1 MPSRRSGHRAAAA
14 PTAGAA
20 QKATYTIV
28 ITTPTTLVVGAG
40 ASKPYG
46 LPTGPELLDK
56 ARRLAPGSLDGVFEP
71 LVDALGV
78 GTAELNGVLEEIRRH
93 KAPTLD
99 AVLEQRP
106 DLDRYITPM
115 FAALMH
121 VELEQIEIRG
131 RAPEDHDWLRVLA
144 ERLRDGSGSDWRQ
157 FHHVNRGLRIV
168 TFNIDSLLQTAIANT
183 VRRLFKDCDEEA
195 AADMAG
201 RFDIIHV
208 HGRLPA
214 ANVLEPEWVATASEG
229 IHLSRNGAGDADGGP
244 MAAARS
250 AIREAEVVCFL
261 GFGYHRTNLD
271 RLAVAEAVRSKA
283 PNAVFGSALDVPD
296 GLREWITGKVPGI
309 RLADRNET
317 CVDVLDRFYVFRD

>member
-1 MPSRRSGHRAAAA
+1 
-14 PTAGAA
+14 
-20 QKATYTIV
+20 V

-40 ASKPYG
+40 ASKPFG

-56 ARRLAPGSLDGVFEP
+56 AKRLAPGSLDGVFEP
-71 LVDALGV
+71 LLEALGV
-78 GTAELNGVLEEIRRH
+78 GAGELAEVLDEVRHH

-99 AVLEQRP
+99 TILEQRP

-131 RAPEDHDWLRVLA
+131 QAPEDHDWLRLLA
-144 ERLRDGSGSDWRQ
+144 ERLRDGSGSDWQQ

-168 TFNIDSLLQTAIANT
+168 TFNIDSLLETAIANT
-183 VRRLFKDCDEEA
+183 VKRLFKNCDEEA
-195 AADMAG
+195 AADVA
-201 RFDIIHV
+201 RQFEIIHV

-214 ANVLEPEWVATASEG
+214 ANVLEPEWVKNASEG

-250 AIREAEVVCFL
+250 AIRESEVVCFL

-271 RLAVAEAVRSKA
+271 RLGVADAVRSKA
-283 PNAVFGSALDVPD
+283 PNAVFGSALGVPD
-296 GLREWITGKVPGI
+296 GLREWIAGKVPGI
-309 RLADRNET
+309 RLADRSET
-317 CVDVLDRFYVFRD
+317 CADVLDRFYVFRD